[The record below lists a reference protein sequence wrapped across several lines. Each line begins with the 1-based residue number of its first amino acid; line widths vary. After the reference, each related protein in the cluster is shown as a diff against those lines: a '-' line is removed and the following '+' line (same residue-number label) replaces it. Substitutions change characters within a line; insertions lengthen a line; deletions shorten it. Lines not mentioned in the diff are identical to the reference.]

1 MDSNIYRFNI
11 NIPNTYETL
20 RPAWL
25 KRIDELNHNY
35 KALSRILNKNKKQ
48 TKAIKIALKAVLAE
62 KAFFICVCNRDRV
75 SCEKWFDKTNERQL
89 LALEEFEKLV
99 QETDEDAKMTEV
111 AYLHYSNNFVKSFH
125 TRASNIMK
133 EYL

>member
-1 MDSNIYRFNI
+1 M
-11 NIPNTYETL
+11 NIPNTYESL

-35 KALSRILNKNKKQ
+35 EVLSERLAHCVKKQ
-48 TKAIKIALKAVLAE
+48 EKAYKTARKAVVAE
-62 KAFFICVCNRDRV
+62 KAFFICACNRDRV
-75 SCEKWFDKTNERQL
+75 GCEKWFDKTNERQL

-99 QETDEDAKMTEV
+99 QETDEDTKMTEV
-111 AYLHYSNNFVKSFH
+111 AYLHYSDNFVKKFH